1 MPLSLSSRDFY
12 RSVESITRHM
22 YSDLR
27 VSGSQGG
34 EPRKGEK
41 KEESERERRKKIR
54 TSGGER
60 WPFQCKQL
68 GEHRVRLAAIGQ
80 VNDATYAREWSQ
92 GARHSRPTT
101 DDRRPTTSGGGRA
114 FTTITENCDSARN
127 SCFSTV
133 SNGLSTATPRQLE
146 RTNRARARNTFF
158 RSINLIFR
166 VCETIRDNY

>member
-41 KEESERERRKKIR
+41 KEERERERRKKIR

-101 DDRRPTTSGGGRA
+101 DDRRRRVVA
-114 FTTITENCDSARN
+114 E
-127 SCFSTV
+127 
-133 SNGLSTATPRQLE
+133 LSLQLRKIATPPVTVVFQPFRTAYLQRHPDNWSGQTEHALE
-146 RTNRARARNTFF
+146 TRF
-158 RSINLIFR
+158 SVLLI
-166 VCETIRDNY
+166 